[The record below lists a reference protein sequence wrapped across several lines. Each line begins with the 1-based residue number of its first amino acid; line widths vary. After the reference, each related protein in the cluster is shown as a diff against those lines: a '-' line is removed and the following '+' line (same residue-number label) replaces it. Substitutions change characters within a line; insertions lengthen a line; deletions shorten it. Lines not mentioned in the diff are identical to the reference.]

1 MVDSSIL
8 RKIMATALVGFLL
21 VGGAAVGCVVF
32 GIVEIVS
39 NDAIFLNDG
48 LGEVLTVLGIYFTVP
63 YLFCVFAFLIAVLR
77 PKVISQI
84 TTNREYVLISGIT
97 IVLYLVQ
104 QGITDKYMTILV
116 GNGSLALIAGDVLVL
131 AAMLYDGVDHPRP
144 VAMYVL
150 LYVVKMAVQ
159 YNNAYET
166 DQQNIFGPN
175 GVSVMLFLCI
185 PVIQF
190 PMYVMGGSSNTV
202 DIVEQFARNFNLFL
216 SHLLSSLDIISLYGF
231 AFIQPVSTANTAAAP
246 TPFRN
251 LILIL
256 VIVAFLGNNLSVI
269 YLFYQRSGIHHAEI
283 PFMPQ
288 KFREVSRQAD
298 GEDAEASSH
307 QRRLFHYMLFML
319 VVCDVPMLLTRLEL
333 WRQQYAPLNIFVA
346 KNIKGIADAIML
358 VLRADH
364 SNELQGQGTRTSTVG
379 RSRATT
385 AIGGSAPA
393 NLSPSPRRL

>member
-32 GIVEIVS
+32 GIFEIVS
-39 NDAIFLNDG
+39 SDAIFLNDG

-63 YLFCVFAFLIAVLR
+63 YLFCVFAFLIVVLR
-77 PKVISQI
+77 PKLRMMN
-84 TTNREYVLISGIT
+84 NRDYFLLSGIT
-97 IVLYLVQ
+97 IVLYVLQ
-104 QGITDKYMTILV
+104 QAITDKYLTILV
-116 GNGSLALIAGDVLVL
+116 GMGSLALVVGDAAVL
-131 AAMLYDGVDHPRP
+131 AAMLYYGVDHPRP
-144 VAMYVL
+144 IV
-150 LYVVKMAVQ
+150 LYVVLYVTKMAVQ
-159 YNNAYET
+159 YNKAYET
-166 DQQNIFGPN
+166 DQQSFFGPN

-190 PMYVMGGSSNTV
+190 PMYVMGGGSGNSNV
-202 DIVEQFARNFNLFL
+202 DIVAQFARNFNLFL

-231 AFIQPVSTANTAAAP
+231 AFTKPESTANTAAAP
-246 TPFRN
+246 TPFKN

-256 VIVAFLGNNLSVI
+256 VIVGFLGNNLAVI
-269 YLFYQRSGIHHAEI
+269 YLFYQRDGTHHAEI

-288 KFREVSRQAD
+288 KFKEVSRHAD
-298 GEDAEASSH
+298 GGEDAEASSH

-346 KNIKGIADAIML
+346 KNIKGIVDAIML

-364 SNELQGQGTRTSTVG
+364 SNEGLSRTSVTVRGRASTTVG
-379 RSRATT
+379 
-385 AIGGSAPA
+385 AP
-393 NLSPSPRRL
+393 SPSPERRLL